1 MATECTSVFDYVI
14 LSPSLFP
21 YIFGIEVLPF
31 DPMTSD
37 AHCGLHFSL
46 TCYDMNREQHTHD
59 DNNSVTITRAK
70 WSSVESASFVGLL
83 KKGIKLT
90 H

>member
-1 MATECTSVFDYVI
+1 MVDYVI

-21 YIFGIEVLPF
+21 YISEFEVLPF

-46 TCYDMNREQHTHD
+46 TCNDINREQHTHD
-59 DNNSVTITRAK
+59 VKISVTITRAK
-70 WSSVESASFVGLL
+70 WNSVESHL
-83 KKGIKLT
+83 
-90 H
+90 

>member
-1 MATECTSVFDYVI
+1 MVDYVI

-21 YIFGIEVLPF
+21 YISEFNALPF

-46 TCYDMNREQHTHD
+46 TCNDMNWEQYTHY
-59 DNNSVTITRAK
+59 DNHPVTIY
-70 WSSVESASFVGLL
+70 
-83 KKGIKLT
+83 
-90 H
+90 